1 MKIYLVLEEIA
12 QPEFTDKYGEMAK
25 PMTEIIGARRTREA
39 AETLKERTRRAAL
52 NSDDDDEQE
61 EVDFKVVTIQL
72 PDA

>member
-12 QPEFTDKYGEMAK
+12 QPTFTDKYGEMAK
-25 PMTEIIGARRTREA
+25 PMTEIIGARRTRET

-52 NSDDDDEQE
+52 NSNDDDEQE
-61 EVDFKVVTIQL
+61 EIDFKVVTIQL